1 MQNSYITNGGCN
13 FFACW
18 MKTILQKNKQEG
30 NQLRD
35 REEKGECLESLKCW
49 NIISSRTYVF
59 DIFLEIIGDEKL
71 FETVIGIALRETRF
85 ALLLGPFMPKSLASS
100 WF

>member
-1 MQNSYITNGGCN
+1 MP
-13 FFACW
+13 
-18 MKTILQKNKQEG
+18 
-30 NQLRD
+30 RV
-35 REEKGECLESLKCW
+35 LEMLKYHL
-49 NIISSRTYVF
+49 IKDLF

-100 WF
+100 